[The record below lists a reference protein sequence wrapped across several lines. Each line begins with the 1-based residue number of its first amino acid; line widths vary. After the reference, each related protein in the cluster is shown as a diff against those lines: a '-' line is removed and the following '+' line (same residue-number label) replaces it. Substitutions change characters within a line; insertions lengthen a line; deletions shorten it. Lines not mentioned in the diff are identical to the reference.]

1 MTCKVKRALFLEVL
15 FLRGAL
21 GLERDIDE
29 NLEGDISI
37 QHMEVL
43 WKGDDKTEVI
53 VELERH

>member
-29 NLEGDISI
+29 NLEGDIFI

-43 WKGDDKTEVI
+43 WKGDDKK
-53 VELERH
+53 